1 MWVTGQG
8 HTAGET
14 QTLQTA
20 FSEGSDLSRLPPP
33 LQLWPLPVS
42 THEPGG
48 QPQAGQGPL
57 APHPRL
63 PRETLTA
70 ARLLTWGTDLIH

>member
-8 HTAGET
+8 HTASET

-57 APHPRL
+57 PRL
-63 PRETLTA
+63 PRAPGALTA